1 MEPISEQAARW
12 AVRSLGDSFGPD
24 EQRDLA
30 IWLEA
35 DPRHLGAYVR
45 ARAQWVDLD
54 RLAALNGPASPV
66 RKDAPALRAMPR
78 QPWGDEANKRPGVSR
93 RRVLGS
99 GLAVATL
106 AGVGLVGLAIR
117 ARATR
122 YTSGIGEIRRIA
134 LDDGSTMVLNTAT
147 EVTVEFSKRQRT
159 LRLIRGE
166 AFFEVAHDKERPFV
180 VQANAIGIRAVGTA
194 FAVRLDTS
202 RLDITVTE
210 GIVEVSDSTEKS
222 VADAAIASSPVPQH
236 VAANQRIVITGSRV
250 PDVRPVSPSESDREL
265 AWREGMVSFDG
276 ESLQTAVTEI
286 NRHNRRHI
294 IIDDAALA
302 AMPVVGVFQAT
313 DLDAFSA
320 AAASALKAT
329 AVRDGNVI
337 RLQRRLPEN

>member
-12 AVRSLGDSFGPD
+12 AVRSLADSFGPE

-35 DPRHLGAYVR
+35 DTRHLGAYVR

-54 RLAALNGPASPV
+54 RLAALHGPASAV
-66 RKDAPALRAMPR
+66 REDAPTLRATPR
-78 QPWGDEANKRPGVSR
+78 QPWIGETNEQSRFSR
-93 RRVLGS
+93 RRVLGA

-106 AGVGLVGLAIR
+106 AGVGLAGLALR

-147 EVTVEFSKRQRT
+147 EVTVDFGERQRT

-166 AFFEVAHDKERPFV
+166 AFFEVAHDKARPFL
-180 VQANAIGIRAVGTA
+180 VQANHIGVRAVGTA
-194 FAVRLDTS
+194 FAVRLETTQ
-202 RLDITVTE
+202 LEVTVTE
-210 GIVEVSDSTEKS
+210 GTVEVTDSTQGS
-222 VADAAIASSPVPQH
+222 VVDTSISFPPMPKH
-236 VAANQRIVITGSRV
+236 ITANERIVIIGSRA
-250 PDVRPVSPSESDREL
+250 PDVRPVAPSESDREL

-276 ESLQTAVTEI
+276 ESLQAAVGEI

-294 IIDDAALA
+294 IIDDPALA

-313 DLDAFSA
+313 DLDGFSA

-329 AVRDGNVI
+329 AVRDGNDI
-337 RLQRRLPEN
+337 RLQRRLPKN

>member
-1 MEPISEQAARW
+1 MEPISERAARW
-12 AVRSLGDSFGPD
+12 AVRSLADSFGPD

-30 IWLEA
+30 SWLEA

-45 ARAQWVDLD
+45 ARAQWADLD
-54 RLAALNGPASPV
+54 RLAALQGPA
-66 RKDAPALRAMPR
+66 RFAREDAPAARATPP
-78 QPWGDEANKRPGVSR
+78 QPWIDATNKQSRFSR
-93 RRVLGS
+93 RRVLGA

-106 AGVGLVGLAIR
+106 AGVSLAGLMLR

-134 LDDGSTMVLNTAT
+134 LDDGSTMVLNTTT

-166 AFFEVAHDKERPFV
+166 AFFEVAHDKARPFV
-180 VQANAIGIRAVGTA
+180 VQANDIGVRAVGTA
-194 FAVRLDTS
+194 FAVRLEAS
-202 RLDITVTE
+202 RLDVTVTE
-210 GIVEVSDSTEKS
+210 GVVEVTDSAHVS
-222 VADAAIASSPVPQH
+222 AANTLVSSLPMLQH
-236 VAANQRIVITGSRV
+236 VAANERIVIIGSRA
-250 PDVRPVSPSESDREL
+250 PAVRPVAPSESDREL

-276 ESLQTAVTEI
+276 ESLQTAVAEI

-294 IIDDAALA
+294 IIDDATLA

-313 DLDAFSA
+313 DLDGFSA

-337 RLQRRLPEN
+337 RLQRRVPEN